1 MTGGLIQ
8 IVAYGTADIFLTGMP
23 QITFFKLV
31 YRRYTNFAIENLVQT
46 FSGTANFGN
55 KISCTLDR
63 VGDLVNKMYLQ
74 IVLPTVLLPN
84 PNYVS
89 KYNTVDANEILNLQ
103 TQYSNFKNIINYIFQ
118 YYRELNKYIST
129 INQNVSL
136 TNLFNK
142 IKQITAVYYTSS
154 IYNNLKRQY
163 NVAYNKV
170 IQVNQFIPTDNFYDS
185 NGNYLY
191 NNMKFN
197 NRSISDID
205 IIRIITNYNL
215 SYYST
220 SANLITGIKTE
231 LFNFKNNIKQMD
243 NCLFNN
249 IKDYQKNHLN
259 YPNYK
264 FSWIKNIG
272 HQLIKNIT
280 VEIGG
285 QVIDRHTNDWF
296 NIWNELSLNS
306 ELQKT
311 YDKLIGN
318 IDSLTTYDYTQ
329 KNTYTLN
336 IPLLFWFN
344 KYISGSLPLVFLKY
358 SDIRIELELNDI
370 KNLIFTDAPSD
381 YNFQDTV
388 QLMDINL
395 NIDYIYLDIDERSK
409 FAQSPQEYLIEV
421 VQNYNYQNIASTNV
435 SVESFFINSVKEL
448 FWVAQSNNNL
458 NKNFLDT
465 YNLGIIYS
473 INAINNVIISGS
485 STSSNTL
492 EQKIQIVIG
501 NHIFNMGDTINI
513 FNSQNYNGN
522 YKIISVDLTSITIYS
537 IFYKSENDSFLR
549 LVNFVDSSSSSIYGD
564 INPFLSTTY
573 TYEQYNRFQN
583 YDSNFT
589 NFVQPYTYHSKTP
602 ADGINIYSYCLMP
615 EEYQPSGTS
624 NLSSYK
630 FKSFLFKMH
639 DQLINYIQKGN
650 DTLIIKTYALGYNIL
665 SFKNGM
671 AGLVFNI

>member
-84 PNYVS
+84 PNYIS
-89 KYNTVDANEILNLQ
+89 KYHTADATEILNLQ

-129 INQNVSL
+129 INQNVNL

-142 IKQITAVYYTSS
+142 IQQITAVYYTSS
-154 IYNNLKRQY
+154 
-163 NVAYNKV
+163 AYNTLKTQYSTTYNK
-170 IQVNQFIPTDNFYDS
+170 IIPVNQFIPTDTFYDS
-185 NGNYLY
+185 KGNYLY
-191 NNMKFN
+191 NNMKLN
-197 NRSISDID
+197 NHTISDID
-205 IIRIITNYNL
+205 IIRIITNYSI
-215 SYYST
+215 SYYASST
-220 SANLITGIKTE
+220 GLITGIKTE
-231 LFNFKNNIKQMD
+231 LLNFKNNVKQMD

-249 IKDYQKNHLN
+249 IKNFQINHTN

-306 ELQKT
+306 ELQST

-318 IDSLTTYDYTQ
+318 INPLIAYDYTQ
-329 KNTYTLN
+329 KNSYTLN

-358 SDIRIELELNDI
+358 SDIRIELELNNI
-370 KNLIFTDAPSD
+370 NNLIFTDAPPE

-388 QLMDINL
+388 QLMDVSL
-395 NIDYIYLDIDERSK
+395 NVDYIYLDIDERTK
-409 FAQSPQEYLIEV
+409 FAQSSQEYLIEV
-421 VQNYNYQNIASTNV
+421 IQNYNYPNITSSSV
-435 SVESFFINSVKEL
+435 SIESFFINSVKEL

-458 NKNFLDT
+458 SKNFLDT
-465 YNLGIIYS
+465 YNLGIIYN
-473 INAINNVIISGS
+473 IQTVNNIV
-485 STSSNTL
+485 TSTL

-501 NHIFNMGDTINI
+501 NHIFNTGDTINI

-522 YKIISVDLTSITIYS
+522 YRIVSVDLTSITIHS
-537 IFYKSENDSFLR
+537 MFYKNENDSFLQ
-549 LVNFVDSSSSSIYGD
+549 LVKFLNPSSISTYGD
-564 INPFLSTTY
+564 TNPFLSTTY

-589 NFVQPYTYHSKTP
+589 NFVQPYAYHSKTP
-602 ADGINIYSYCLMP
+602 ANGINIYSYSLMP

-624 NLSSYK
+624 NLSTYK
-630 FKSFLFKMH
+630 YKSFVFTIH
-639 DQLINYIQKGN
+639 DQLIKYIQQRN
-650 DTLIIKTYALGYNIL
+650 DTLTIKTYALGYNIL

>member
-89 KYNTVDANEILNLQ
+89 KYNTADATEISNLQ

-191 NNMKFN
+191 NNMKLN

-220 SANLITGIKTE
+220 SANLIAGIKTE
-231 LFNFKNNIKQMD
+231 LFNFKNSIKQMD

-280 VEIGG
+280 IEIGG
-285 QVIDRHTNDWF
+285 QIIDRHTNDWF

-318 IDSLTTYDYTQ
+318 VDSLTSYDYTQ

-395 NIDYIYLDIDERSK
+395 NVDYIYLDVDERGK

-421 VQNYNYQNIASTNV
+421 VQNYNYQNITSTTV

-473 INAINNVIISGS
+473 INAINNIV
-485 STSSNTL
+485 TSTL

-501 NHIFNMGDTINI
+501 NHIFSMGDTINI
-513 FNSQNYNGN
+513 FNSQIILYFIIYN
-522 YKIISVDLTSITIYS
+522 II
-537 IFYKSENDSFLR
+537 
-549 LVNFVDSSSSSIYGD
+549 
-564 INPFLSTTY
+564 
-573 TYEQYNRFQN
+573 
-583 YDSNFT
+583 
-589 NFVQPYTYHSKTP
+589 
-602 ADGINIYSYCLMP
+602 
-615 EEYQPSGTS
+615 
-624 NLSSYK
+624 
-630 FKSFLFKMH
+630 
-639 DQLINYIQKGN
+639 
-650 DTLIIKTYALGYNIL
+650 LIIIIIL
-665 SFKNGM
+665 NNNNNNQK
-671 AGLVFNI
+671 

>member
-8 IVAYGTADIFLTGMP
+8 IVAYGTADVFLTGMP

-46 FSGTANFGN
+46 FSGTRNFGN

-89 KYNTVDANEILNLQ
+89 NYIASDATEILNLQ
-103 TQYSNFKNIINYIFQ
+103 IQYTNFKNIINYIFQ

-136 TNLFNK
+136 SNLFNK
-142 IKQITAVYYTSS
+142 VQQITTVYYTSS
-154 IYNNLKRQY
+154 TYTNLKTQY
-163 NVAYNKV
+163 NIVYNKV
-170 IQVNQFIPTDNFYDS
+170 IQVNQFIPTNKFYDS

-191 NNMKFN
+191 NNLKFN
-197 NRSISDID
+197 NFSISDID

-215 SYYST
+215 SYYAS
-220 SANLITGIKTE
+220 SANLIVGIKSE
-231 LFNFKNNIKQMD
+231 LLNFKNNIKLMD
-243 NCLFNN
+243 NFLFNN
-249 IKDYQKNHLN
+249 IKNYQNNHIN

-272 HQLIKNIT
+272 HQIIKNIT
-280 VEIGG
+280 IEIGG

-306 ELQKT
+306 ELQRT

-318 IDSLTTYDYTQ
+318 INSLTTYDYTQ
-329 KNTYTLN
+329 KDTYTLN

-344 KYISGSLPLVFLKY
+344 KYISGSLPLIFLKY
-358 SDIRIELELNDI
+358 SDIRIELELNNI
-370 KNLIFTDAPSD
+370 NNLIFTDAPKD
-381 YNFQDTV
+381 YNFQDTL
-388 QLMDINL
+388 QIMDISL
-395 NIDYIYLDIDERSK
+395 NVDYIYLDVDERTK

-421 VQNYNYQNIASTNV
+421 IQNYNYPNINTTTV
-435 SVESFFINSVKEL
+435 TIESYFINSIKEL
-448 FWVAQSNNNL
+448 YWVAQSNNNL
-458 NKNFLDT
+458 SNNFLDT
-465 YNLGIIYS
+465 YNLGIIYN
-473 INAINNVIISGS
+473 IQAVNNIV
-485 STSSNTL
+485 TSTL
-492 EQKIQIVIG
+492 EQKIQLIIG
-501 NHIFNMGDTINI
+501 NHVFNNGDTINI

-522 YKIISVDLTSITIYS
+522 YKIVSVDLTSITIYS
-537 IFYKSENDSFLR
+537 MFYKNENDSFLQ
-549 LVNFVDSSSSSIYGD
+549 LVKFLNPSPKSTYGD
-564 INPFLSTTY
+564 VNPFLSTSY
-573 TYEQYNRFQN
+573 TFEQYNRFQN
-583 YDSNFT
+583 YDSSFT
-589 NFVQPYTYHSKTP
+589 NFVQPYKYHSKTP
-602 ADGINIYSYCLMP
+602 ADGINSFSFSLMP
-615 EEYQPSGTS
+615 EEYQPSGTA

-630 FKSFLFKMH
+630 YKSFVYKMH
-639 DQLINYIQKGN
+639 DQLIDYIQKKN
-650 DTLIIKTYALGYNIL
+650 DTLTIKTYALGYNIL